1 MTTYGAPVPTK
12 NLSHSVV
19 FVRTTR
25 LLCDLIK
32 HSMEADFWLK
42 IGRAAD
48 AHVQL
53 ISLHDGWLY
62 ELFRSVL
69 STAIRAAPG
78 ELGPGP
84 VARLAP
90 LPWGAAFGLVLA
102 LRWPITALSTA
113 WTQGMICGVGVR
125 FCENEV
131 HLAGAFALGA
141 SALGLCMGASAAG
154 LVHCVRWAFAS
165 STAGGDDKTK
175 QS

>member
-1 MTTYGAPVPTK
+1 MAA
-12 NLSHSVV
+12 
-19 FVRTTR
+19 
-25 LLCDLIK
+25 DL
-32 HSMEADFWLK
+32 WLK

-48 AHVQL
+48 AQVQL

-62 ELFRSVL
+62 ELFHSVL
-69 STAIRAAPG
+69 STTIRASPG
-78 ELGPGP
+78 ELGPGS
-84 VARLAP
+84 VAVLTP
-90 LPWGAAFGLVLA
+90 ILWGAALGLVLG
-102 LRWPITALSTA
+102 LKWPITTLSTA